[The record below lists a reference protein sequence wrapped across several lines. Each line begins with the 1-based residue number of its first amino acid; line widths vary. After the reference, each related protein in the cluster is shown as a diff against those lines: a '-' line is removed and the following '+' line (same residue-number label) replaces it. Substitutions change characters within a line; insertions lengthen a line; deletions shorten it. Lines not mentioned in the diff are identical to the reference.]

1 MAHTTVP
8 ILNYLA
14 WRKRVIDGNRAM
26 AMKRPASVAL
36 MAASPKVKAAATPLV
51 CAMCATTTD
60 DHDAV
65 HTHDRVRW
73 ADHCKVSKPRDGE
86 ELVCRPKGSM
96 CYLCLRGKVIC
107 EQGMPIR
114 SVAKIMGCRKMH
126 KEFVGARDRYIEM
139 NQYWMAGIESDRG
152 SVLPAIARGNG
163 AFFEDRAAAPT
174 ASASSLDAS
183 AEPSQ

>member
-14 WRKRVIDGNRAM
+14 WRKRVIDGNRVM

-51 CAMCATTTD
+51 CAMCAATTD

-73 ADHCKVSKPRDGE
+73 VDHFKVSKPRDGGIGFSTQG
-86 ELVCRPKGSM
+86 LHV
-96 CYLCLRGKVIC
+96 LRVLASQDDLRTRHADSIGC
-107 EQGMPIR
+107 ENHGLPQDAQGIRWSSR
-114 SVAKIMGCRKMH
+114 SVHRDESILDGRDRVRSR
-126 KEFVGARDRYIEM
+126 VGAS
-139 NQYWMAGIESDRG
+139 SDRQRQRHF
-152 SVLPAIARGNG
+152 L
-163 AFFEDRAAAPT
+163 
-174 ASASSLDAS
+174 
-183 AEPSQ
+183 

>member
-1 MAHTTVP
+1 
-8 ILNYLA
+8 
-14 WRKRVIDGNRAM
+14 M

-51 CAMCATTTD
+51 CAMCAATTD
-60 DHDAV
+60 DHHAV

-86 ELVCRPKGSM
+86 ELGWPKGSM
-96 CYLCLRGKVIC
+96 CYVCLRGKMIC

-114 SVAKIMGCRKMH
+114 SVAKIMGCLKMH
-126 KEFVGARDRYIEM
+126 KEFVGARDRYIAM
-139 NQYWMAGIESDRG
+139 NQYWMAGVESDRG
-152 SVLPAIARGNG
+152 SVRPAIARGNDTVV
-163 AFFEDRAAAPT
+163 EDRAAAPT
-174 ASASSLDAS
+174 TSASSLDAS

>member
-1 MAHTTVP
+1 
-8 ILNYLA
+8 
-14 WRKRVIDGNRAM
+14 M

-51 CAMCATTTD
+51 CAMCAATTD

-86 ELVCRPKGSM
+86 ELGWPKGSM
-96 CYLCLRGKVIC
+96 CYVCLRGKMIC

-114 SVAKIMGCRKMH
+114 SVAKIVGCRKIH
-126 KEFVGARDRYIEM
+126 KGFVEARDRYIAM
-139 NQYWMAGIESDRG
+139 NQYWMAGSEPVRG
-152 SVLPAIARGNG
+152 SVRPATAGGNDTVV
-163 AFFEDRAAAPT
+163 EDRAAAPT
-174 ASASSLDAS
+174 TSASSLDAS